1 MFNSTTPV
9 NRRLLLQGTAAALLL
24 SGCSSAGSGS
34 SPTAAM
40 APAASAGGTSH
51 DEGAESVTFRS
62 GSVTIAGNLYR
73 PPGFDASRTYP
84 AIVVS
89 HPWGGVKEQTAGL
102 YARSMAER
110 GFITLAYDASHY
122 GQSEGQPRNMEDPS
136 HRVRDIRSAVTYL
149 SNHRQVDAN
158 RIGTLG
164 VCAGGGYTIDE
175 AQTDPRV
182 RAVATVVAYDM
193 GAAAREG
200 IEGAPVSYEQRMAQL
215 EDIGEQLTREAGGE
229 PLVEQLV
236 PSPDQQTDETPSFF
250 REAADYYL
258 TDRGGHPNAEN
269 RFVVTSVGLHMA
281 YFPFA
286 QIETISPRPLLLIA
300 GENAETLNFSQNAYD
315 RAREPKELM
324 VVPGASHFDLY
335 DRAEHVQPAV
345 ERMVG
350 FFAEHLA

>member
-1 MFNSTTPV
+1 MTNTTPPLK
-9 NRRLLLQGTAAALLL
+9 RRSLLQAASAALLV
-24 SGCSSAGSGS
+24 SGCSSA
-34 SPTAAM
+34 AADPK
-40 APAASAGGTSH
+40 PAASTAAAGAKAGH
-51 DEGAESVTFRS
+51 AEGAQSVTFPS
-62 GSVTIAGNLYR
+62 DSVTIAGNLYR
-73 PPGFDASRTYP
+73 PPGFDASKKHP

-102 YARSMAER
+102 YARSMAEQ

-122 GQSEGQPRNMEDPS
+122 GQSEGKPRNMEDPS

-149 SNHRQVDAN
+149 SNHRQVDAD

-175 AQTDPRV
+175 AQTDLRV

-200 IEGAPVSYEQRMAQL
+200 IDGAPVSYDQRMTQL
-215 EDIGEQLTREAGGE
+215 KEIGQQLTREAGGK
-229 PLVEQLV
+229 PLVKQLV
-236 PSPDQQTDETPSFF
+236 PSPDQQTDDTPSFF

-258 TDRGGHPNAEN
+258 TDRGSHPRAEN
-269 RFVVTSVGLHMA
+269 RYVVTSVGLHMA

-286 QIETISPRPLLLIA
+286 QIATISPRPLLLIA
-300 GENAETLNFSQNAYD
+300 GENAETLGFSRTAYE
-315 RAREPKELM
+315 AAKEPKELM

-335 DRAEHVQPAV
+335 DKPAYVEPAV
-345 ERMVG
+345 ERMAE
-350 FFAEHLA
+350 FFTKHLA

>member
-1 MFNSTTPV
+1 MTKTPMAID
-9 NRRLLLQGTAAALLL
+9 RRSLLQATAAAVLL
-24 SGCSSAGSGS
+24 SGCSGTGSG
-34 SPTAAM
+34 AK
-40 APAASAGGTSH
+40 PATASAAADDKTGH
-51 DEGAESVTFRS
+51 AEGSESVTFPS
-62 GSVTIAGNLYR
+62 GPATISGNLYH
-73 PPGFDASRTYP
+73 PPGFDESRTYP

-102 YARSMAER
+102 YARSMAEQ
-110 GFITLAYDASHY
+110 GFITLAYDAAHY
-122 GQSEGQPRNMEDPS
+122 GESEGRPRNMEDPA

-149 SNHRQVDAN
+149 SNHRHVDAD

-175 AQTDPRV
+175 AQTDLRV
-182 RAVATVVAYDM
+182 RAVATVAAYDM

-200 IEGAPVSYEQRMAQL
+200 IDGAPVSYEQRMAQL
-215 EDIGEQLTREAGGE
+215 EEIGEQLTREAGGD

-236 PSPDQQTDETPSFF
+236 PGPDQQTDDTPSFF

-258 TDRGGHPNAEN
+258 TDRGGHPRAEN
-269 RFVVTSVGLHMA
+269 RYVVTSVGLHMA

-300 GENAETLNFSQNAYD
+300 GENAETLRFSRTAYK
-315 RAREPKELM
+315 AAKEPKELM
-324 VVPGASHFDLY
+324 TVPGASHFDLY
-335 DRAEHVQPAV
+335 DRPQYVEPAV
-345 ERMVG
+345 ERMAE